1 VTVRILADRDRGRA
15 PRPVL
20 FPHARCYKGAMT
32 TLNLDE
38 SKELIGLYEKLTL
51 AVERA
56 SSTLH
61 MRGMDSEQ
69 FAAEDTKCVA
79 IWNRIRALIEKKHA

>member
-1 VTVRILADRDRGRA
+1 
-15 PRPVL
+15 
-20 FPHARCYKGAMT
+20 MT

-56 SSTLH
+56 SSVLH
-61 MRGMDSEQ
+61 MRGLESQQ
-69 FAAEDTKCVA
+69 FAAEDGKCTA
-79 IWNRIRALIEKKHA
+79 IWDRIHALIEKK

>member
-1 VTVRILADRDRGRA
+1 
-15 PRPVL
+15 
-20 FPHARCYKGAMT
+20 MT

-56 SSTLH
+56 SSVMH

-69 FAAEDTKCVA
+69 FTAEDAKCVA
-79 IWNRIRALIEKKHA
+79 IWTRIRALIEKKRA

>member
-1 VTVRILADRDRGRA
+1 
-15 PRPVL
+15 
-20 FPHARCYKGAMT
+20 MT

-56 SSTLH
+56 SSVMH
-61 MRGMDSEQ
+61 MRGLESEQ
-69 FAAEDTKCVA
+69 FATEDTKCSA
-79 IWNRIRALIEKKHA
+79 IWDRIRALIEKKRA

>member
-1 VTVRILADRDRGRA
+1 
-15 PRPVL
+15 
-20 FPHARCYKGAMT
+20 MT

-56 SSTLH
+56 SSVMH
-61 MRGMDSEQ
+61 MRGMDSAQ
-69 FAAEDTKCVA
+69 FAADDAKCVA
-79 IWNRIRALIEKKHA
+79 LWNRIRALIEKKRT

>member
-1 VTVRILADRDRGRA
+1 
-15 PRPVL
+15 
-20 FPHARCYKGAMT
+20 MT

-56 SSTLH
+56 SSVMH
-61 MRGMDSEQ
+61 MHGIDSEK
-69 FAAEDTKCVA
+69 FAAEDAKCVE
-79 IWNRIRALIEKKHA
+79 IWTRIRTLIEKKRA

>member
-1 VTVRILADRDRGRA
+1 
-15 PRPVL
+15 
-20 FPHARCYKGAMT
+20 MT

-56 SSTLH
+56 SSVLH
-61 MRGMDSEQ
+61 MRGLDSEQ
-69 FAAEDTKCVA
+69 FAVEDAKCIA
-79 IWNRIRALIEKKHA
+79 LWNRIRALIEKRRA

>member
-1 VTVRILADRDRGRA
+1 
-15 PRPVL
+15 
-20 FPHARCYKGAMT
+20 MT
-32 TLNLDE
+32 ALNLDE

-56 SSTLH
+56 SSVLH

-69 FAAEDTKCVA
+69 FSAEDIKCTT
-79 IWNRIRALIEKKHA
+79 IWNRIRALIEKKQA

>member
-1 VTVRILADRDRGRA
+1 
-15 PRPVL
+15 
-20 FPHARCYKGAMT
+20 MT

-56 SSTLH
+56 SSVMH
-61 MRGMDSEQ
+61 MRGLESEQ
-69 FAAEDTKCVA
+69 FAAEDTKCTA
-79 IWNRIRALIEKKHA
+79 IWNRIHALIEKKRA

>member
-1 VTVRILADRDRGRA
+1 
-15 PRPVL
+15 
-20 FPHARCYKGAMT
+20 MT

-56 SSTLH
+56 SSVMH

-69 FAAEDTKCVA
+69 FTAEDDKCTA
-79 IWNRIRALIEKKHA
+79 IWDRIRALIEKKRA